1 MGSKKENPRRQ
12 ARKERAQA
20 SRESKKLAEQA
31 LQRRRLV
38 RKRLL
43 LGTAVVTLAAASVSY
58 WVLDDQRLLGVTLLV
73 GAVLFLVFALGA
85 LGAEVPPRNRARS
98 GSIDFGT
105 RD

>member
-20 SRESKKLAEQA
+20 SKEAKKQAELA
-31 LQRRRLV
+31 LQQRRLF

-43 LGTAVVTLAAASVSY
+43 LGTAVLTLLAASVSY
-58 WVLDDQRLLGVTLLV
+58 WVLEDQRLMGVTLLV

-85 LGAEVPPRNRARS
+85 LGAEVRPRDRGRS